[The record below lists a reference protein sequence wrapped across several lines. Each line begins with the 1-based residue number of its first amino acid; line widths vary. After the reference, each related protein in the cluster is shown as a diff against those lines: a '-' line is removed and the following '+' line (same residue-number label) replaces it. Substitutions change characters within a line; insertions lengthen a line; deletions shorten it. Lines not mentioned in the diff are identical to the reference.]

1 MGETRGGEE
10 KRSKAPR
17 AELEPSILPA
27 CGECSPESRQAQP
40 TMLADLAAFSL
51 IWPGCLKN
59 KAGLCFVL

>member
-1 MGETRGGEE
+1 MGE
-10 KRSKAPR
+10 KRRRVRLP
-17 AELEPSILPA
+17 ELEPPLLPA
-27 CGECSPESRQAQP
+27 CGERSPESQQAQP